1 MNEDKLPQR
10 IFFMIFYIS
19 FDQKLR
25 IEIAA
30 VILCLYLSLKMYCFR
45 KERKK
50 WKSPKDIEDMVDKS
64 TSDISEAL
72 YVYVVQV
79 ELDIK

>member
-45 KERKK
+45 KGRKK
-50 WKSPKDIEDMVDKS
+50 WKSPKDI
-64 TSDISEAL
+64 
-72 YVYVVQV
+72 
-79 ELDIK
+79 